1 MGPPLAVQPLHA
13 VVCGQERQLS
23 SRTPGKL
30 RQAPRVHLPDST
42 TSLSDPPP
50 PRSRDWGT
58 AALVPTLQ
66 REPPNETLN
75 RLLLPR
81 EEGSAGRA
89 TLTLVRWRD
98 GDHLGCELLVKI
110 PGVRLRRDLRLEGR
124 AELQKGGAGY
134 QPCST
139 LPSTPGPGHSSP
151 PRRQACG
158 WAFPCL
164 GALGNLALQGPTCGA
179 THLTLG
185 PGHQSGQAA
194 SSCRGP
200 TMTQD
205 SRATLKGQ
213 AHGREQGPPCAPPWP
228 GVRTAWELVATSRLG
243 LGQGWHHSPQE
254 AGPWLERGKVREP
267 RLREKS
273 SWLHVACRG
282 RVRCQQ
288 GGSRLEERHLAC
300 LGTTFLGL

>member
-1 MGPPLAVQPLHA
+1 M
-13 VVCGQERQLS
+13 
-23 SRTPGKL
+23 
-30 RQAPRVHLPDST
+30 
-42 TSLSDPPP
+42 
-50 PRSRDWGT
+50 
-58 AALVPTLQ
+58 PTLQ
-66 REPPNETLN
+66 RELPNETLN
-75 RLLLPR
+75 RPLLPR
-81 EEGSAGRA
+81 EEGSEGRA

-139 LPSTPGPGHSSP
+139 LPGTPGPGHSSP

-164 GALGNLALQGPTCGA
+164 GALALQGPTCGA

-185 PGHQSGQAA
+185 PGHQSSQTA

-243 LGQGWHHSPQE
+243 LGSGLAPQPSGGRTLAEKGQG
-254 AGPWLERGKVREP
+254 RGA
-267 RLREKS
+267 LS
-273 SWLHVACRG
+273 
-282 RVRCQQ
+282 
-288 GGSRLEERHLAC
+288 
-300 LGTTFLGL
+300 

>member
-124 AELQKGGAGY
+124 AELQKGGQVTSLAPHCPAHLDLDTAPHPGDKPVAG
-134 QPCST
+134 
-139 LPSTPGPGHSSP
+139 PSPAWVPWGTSP
-151 PRRQACG
+151 FRDPPA
-158 WAFPCL
+158 
-164 GALGNLALQGPTCGA
+164 
-179 THLTLG
+179 
-185 PGHQSGQAA
+185 
-194 SSCRGP
+194 
-200 TMTQD
+200 
-205 SRATLKGQ
+205 
-213 AHGREQGPPCAPPWP
+213 GPPTSLLAP
-228 GVRTAWELVATSRLG
+228 GIRVAR
-243 LGQGWHHSPQE
+243 QRPA
-254 AGPWLERGKVREP
+254 AGDPP
-267 RLREKS
+267 
-273 SWLHVACRG
+273 
-282 RVRCQQ
+282 
-288 GGSRLEERHLAC
+288 
-300 LGTTFLGL
+300 